1 MASDKTPFSEQV
13 AYLAKGTLNE
23 EATEELAELIKAVRL
38 TGKKGSITVKLEVS
52 MLDKS
57 SEDAMRISGDVTSK
71 KPTPDTP
78 VTVMFSTGD
87 GDLLRDDPEQMALNL
102 RQVGRADPQ
111 ATRRVEASVPTAK
124 VINTGEK

>member
-1 MASDKTPFSEQV
+1 MASDKTPFSEQI

-23 EATEELAELIKAVRL
+23 EATEELADLIKAVRL
-38 TGKKGSITVKLEVS
+38 TGKKGTITVKLDVS

-57 SEDAMRISGDVTSK
+57 SEDAMRISGDVKCK
-71 KPTPDTP
+71 KPVPDTP

-124 VINTGEK
+124 VLNSGEK